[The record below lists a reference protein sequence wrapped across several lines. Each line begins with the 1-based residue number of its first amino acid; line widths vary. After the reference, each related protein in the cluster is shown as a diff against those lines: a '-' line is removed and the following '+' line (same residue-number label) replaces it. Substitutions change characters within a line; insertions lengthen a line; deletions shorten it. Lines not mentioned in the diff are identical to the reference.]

1 MPTQLHLI
9 KINAKFSTMVIPISQ
24 TTNGVLVPLRST
36 LKMTQIVG
44 ARSQTST
51 QTIYRRQIVFSDGAS
66 G

>member
-1 MPTQLHLI
+1 
-9 KINAKFSTMVIPISQ
+9 MVIPISQ

-36 LKMTQIVG
+36 LKMTQIIG

-51 QTIYRRQIVFSDGAS
+51 QTIYQRQIVFSDGAS